1 MITYDNI
8 ESACS
13 VVRETIT
20 EMSMSKGSQQASVFC
35 GNERHETKG
44 SSAIVTLAGKFPCH
58 LDKAIEVTNKAT
70 LSMVLPHVAAP
81 WNKDKKCE
89 TVSGLCLQS
98 RKCQALQF
106 RCHRSKSP
114 PLNLAGTD
122 FVAKHRWVGHHFSPR
137 PQFVPW
143 LSTQEGKGCRSQLKH
158 NLS

>member
-89 TVSGLCLQS
+89 TVILACAYRVANAKLFNSAATGQNRLPWIW
-98 RKCQALQF
+98 QAPIL
-106 RCHRSKSP
+106 
-114 PLNLAGTD
+114 
-122 FVAKHRWVGHHFSPR
+122 
-137 PQFVPW
+137 
-143 LSTQEGKGCRSQLKH
+143 
-158 NLS
+158 